1 MNKTLQTIKYLITD
15 ALSASVS
22 WYLLFYF
29 RKLCIEG
36 NEEVGFQVFSK
47 DTNFLLGLL
56 VLPLVWLAFHS
67 LTGFYRHIYR
77 RSRLREL
84 RNTFLTSIIGCTVLF
99 FVFLLDDYV
108 LDFRDYYLTF
118 SVLFF
123 SHFVLT
129 YFFRFVLS
137 SITNRRIQ
145 QGKIGFKTVVVGS
158 NEKALELVNELKNA
172 KISNGFYLQGFVNVN
187 GETIPEMG
195 LALPHLGKY
204 DELKD
209 IVKEEGIE
217 EVLIAIESNEH
228 GKINAILNAIENE
241 NVFIKILPDLHNILT
256 GMVRMDN
263 ILGAVLLEVNLEIM
277 PAWQKA
283 TKRIFDVSF
292 SLFALIF
299 TFPIFVFISVLI
311 KFSTKGPIFYLQ
323 ERIGKNGK
331 PFNIIKFRTMCQ
343 DAEKDGPQLSKDND
357 QRITKIGYYLRKT
370 RLDEMPQFINVLIGD
385 MSVVSY
391 RPERQFF
398 INQIKELAPYYVYL
412 QRVKPGIT
420 SWGQVKYGYAE
431 NVEEMVERLKYD
443 VLYIENMSLAL
454 DIKILIY
461 TVLIVF
467 QGRGK

>member
-1 MNKTLQTIKYLITD
+1 LITD

-385 MSVVSY
+385 FSVVSY

>member
-1 MNKTLQTIKYLITD
+1 MNKTLQTVKYLFLD
-15 ALSASVS
+15 AFSASIS

-36 NEEVGFQVFSK
+36 NDEVGFRVFVA
-47 DTNFLLGLL
+47 DTNFLLGFLL
-56 VLPLVWLAFHS
+56 LPLVWLLFYS
-67 LTGFYRHIYR
+67 LTGFYRHIFR

-84 RNTFLTSIIGCTVLF
+84 RNTFVTSIIGCTILF
-99 FVFLLDDYV
+99 FAFLLDDYV

-129 YFFRFVLS
+129 YFFRFILS
-137 SITNRRIQ
+137 SITNRKIQ
-145 QGKIGFKTVVVGS
+145 QGEFGFRTVVVGS
-158 NEKALELVNELKNA
+158 NQKALDLIGELNNA

-187 GETIPEMG
+187 GETIPEME

-204 DELKD
+204 DQLKE
-209 IVKEEGIE
+209 IVKEQGIE

-228 GKINAILNAIENE
+228 GKINSILNAIENE
-241 NVFIKILPDLHNILT
+241 NVFVKILPDLHNILT

-283 TKRIFDVSF
+283 TKRIFDISF
-292 SLFALIF
+292 SLFALILTSPLF
-299 TFPIFVFISVLI
+299 IVLPILI
-311 KFSTKGPIFYLQ
+311 KLSSKGPVFYLQ
-323 ERIGKNGK
+323 ERIGKNGN
-331 PFNIIKFRTMCQ
+331 PFNIIKFRTMCL
-343 DAEKDGPQLSKDND
+343 DAEKEGPQLSKDND
-357 QRITKIGYYLRKT
+357 NRITKIGYYLRKT
-370 RLDEMPQFINVLIGD
+370 RLDEMPQFFNVLIGD

-398 INQIKELAPYYVYL
+398 IDQIKEKAPYYVYL

-431 NVEEMVERLKYD
+431 NVDEMVERLKYD

-461 TVLIVF
+461 TVLIML

>member
-1 MNKTLQTIKYLITD
+1 MNKVLQTIKYLFTD
-15 ALSASVS
+15 AISASVS

-29 RKLCIEG
+29 RKLYIEQ
-36 NEEVGFQVFSK
+36 NEEVGFKIFSA

-56 VLPLVWLAFHS
+56 VLPLVWLLFYS

-84 RNTFLTSIIGCTVLF
+84 RNTFLTSLIGCVVLF

-108 LDFRDYYLTF
+108 IDFRDYYLTF

-129 YFFRFVLS
+129 YFFRFILS
-137 SITNRRIQ
+137 SITNSKIQ
-145 QGKIGFKTVVVGS
+145 KGIIGFKTVVVGS
-158 NEKALELVNELKNA
+158 NEKALDLVTELKNA
-172 KISNGFYLQGFVNVN
+172 KISNGFFLQGFVNVN
-187 GETIPEMG
+187 GETIPEMVNE
-195 LALPHLGKY
+195 LKHLGKF
-204 DELKD
+204 DQLKE
-209 IVKEEGIE
+209 IISSNGIE
-217 EVLIAIESNEH
+217 EILIAIESHEH
-228 GKINAILNAIENE
+228 GKINAILNVIENE
-241 NVFIKILPDLHNILT
+241 DVFVKILPDLHNILT

-277 PAWQKA
+277 PAWQKT
-283 TKRIFDVSF
+283 TKRIFDVFF
-292 SLFALIF
+292 SIFALL
-299 TFPIFVFISVLI
+299 ISSPLLLVIPVLI
-311 KFSTKGPIFYLQ
+311 KLSSKGPIFYLQ

-331 PFNIIKFRTMCQ
+331 PFNIIKYRTMFV
-343 DAEKDGPQLSKDND
+343 DAEKAGPQLSKDND
-357 QRITKIGYYLRKT
+357 TRITKVGYYLRKT

-398 INQIKELAPYYVYL
+398 IDQIKEHAPYYVYL

-461 TVLIVF
+461 TLLIMV

>member
-15 ALSASVS
+15 AFSASVS

-36 NEEVGFQVFSK
+36 DTEVGFKVFST

-56 VLPLVWLAFHS
+56 VLPLVWLVFHS

-84 RNTFLTSIIGCTVLF
+84 RNTFLTSLIGCTILF
-99 FVFLLDDYV
+99 FAFLLDDYV

-137 SITNRRIQ
+137 TITNRRIQ
-145 QGKIGFKTVVVGS
+145 QGKIGFNTVVVGS
-158 NEKALELVNELKNA
+158 NEKALELVQELKNA

-187 GETIPEMG
+187 GETIPEME

-204 DELKD
+204 DELKR
-209 IVKEEGIE
+209 IVHEENIE

-228 GKINAILNAIENE
+228 GKINSILNALENE
-241 NVFIKILPDLHNILT
+241 DVFVKILPDLHNILT

-283 TKRIFDVSF
+283 TKRVFDVLF
-292 SLFALIF
+292 SLFALILTSPLF
-299 TFPIFVFISVLI
+299 IIIPILI
-311 KFSTKGPIFYLQ
+311 KLSSKGPVYYLQ

-331 PFNIIKFRTMCQ
+331 PFNIIKFRTMCKE
-343 DAEKDGPQLSKDND
+343 AEKEGPQLSKDND

-398 INQIKELAPYYVYL
+398 INQIKEIAPYYVYL

-461 TVLIVF
+461 TILIVF

>member
-1 MNKTLQTIKYLITD
+1 MITD